1 MASKKDNRT
10 ALTALAIKRM
20 KSGEQLADTGENS
33 GLRVTATAKDR
44 RYWYRYTD
52 PVTGRKTALTIG
64 RGSDL
69 SLSDARAIFTELKR
83 QRRAGK
89 IPVLPGAGKV
99 EADGYTV
106 SQLITDYVE
115 EGVAK
120 RRKEKSTNECR
131 RILERLVG
139 DVHGSRAATDL
150 TFDDVHEIAVGQL
163 DKGNATQC
171 GVILREL
178 TGAMEHG
185 MVRRRIP
192 VDHNDPARRVYLLL
206 KLDRS
211 VKMTSKRRS
220 RYLNDSELK
229 TFLKWLPESGF
240 SPRQKL
246 CLELAIQTGCRT
258 GESISAEWSD
268 FDLEAGV
275 WHLAKNKTDVP
286 RDIKLSEQTRAWLF
300 GREMMRE
307 GRWLCGSPR
316 RDTHIAQK
324 TLSERMWKL
333 RKEGRLPD
341 LDPWT
346 SRDLR
351 RSVRTGLSRLGCPR
365 EVAEAVLGH
374 SAGNIVSTYDLH
386 AYHDEAGAWLQ
397 KWNDHLDQL
406 RPNKNR
412 LKLVRA

>member
-1 MASKKDNRT
+1 MASQKDNRT

-20 KSGEQLADTGENS
+20 KVGEQLADTGENS

-44 RYWYRYTD
+44 QFWYRFNHPETQ
-52 PVTGRKTALTIG
+52 RKTALHIG
-64 RGSDL
+64 YLSEL
-69 SLSDARAIFTELKR
+69 SLSGARAIFSELKR
-83 QRRAGK
+83 QRRTGK

-99 EADGYTV
+99 EANGYTV
-106 SQLITDYVE
+106 SQLITDYIE
-115 EGVAK
+115 EGVSK
-120 RRKEKSTNECR
+120 RRTEKSTNECR

-139 DVHGSRAATDL
+139 DVHGNRAATDL
-150 TFDDVHEIAVGQL
+150 AFDHVHEIAVGQL
-163 DKGNATQC
+163 DKGNETQC
-171 GVILREL
+171 GVMLREL

-192 VDHNDPARRVYLLL
+192 VDHTDPARRVYLLL
-206 KLDRS
+206 KSDRS

-229 TFLKWLPESGF
+229 TFLTWLPECGF
-240 SPRQKL
+240 SPRQRL
-246 CLELAIQTGCRT
+246 CLELTTQTGCRT

-275 WHLAKNKTDVP
+275 WHLSKNKTDAP

-300 GREMMRE
+300 GMEMMKE
-307 GRWLCGSPR
+307 GRWLCGSPK

-324 TLSERMWKL
+324 TLTERMWVL

-341 LDPWT
+341 IDPWT
-346 SRDLR
+346 PHDLR

-374 SAGNIVSTYDLH
+374 TAGNIIGTYDLH
-386 AYHDEAGAWLQ
+386 AYFDEAGAWLQ
-397 KWNDHLDQL
+397 RWNDHLDKL
-406 RPNKNR
+406 RPKKNH
-412 LKLVRA
+412 LKLVLA

>member
-1 MASKKDNRT
+1 MASQKDNRT

-20 KSGEQLADTGENS
+20 KAGDQLADTGENS

-52 PVTGRKTALTIG
+52 PATGKKTALTIG

-106 SQLITDYVE
+106 SQLIADYIE

-120 RRKEKSTNECR
+120 RRTEKSTAECQ

-139 DVHGSRAATDL
+139 DIHGDRVATDL
-150 TFDDVHEIAVGQL
+150 SFDHVHEIAVGQL
-163 DKGNATQC
+163 DRGNETQC
-171 GVILREL
+171 GVMLREL
-178 TGAMEHG
+178 SGAIEHG

-192 VDHNDPARRVYLLL
+192 VEHTDPARRVYLLL
-206 KLDRS
+206 KSDRS
-211 VKMTSKRRS
+211 VKMTSKRRT

-229 TFLKWLPESGF
+229 SFLKWLPDCGF

-246 CLELAIQTGCRT
+246 CLELTVQTGCRT
-258 GESISAEWSD
+258 GEAISAEWSD

-275 WHLAKNKTDVP
+275 WHLSKNKTDAP

-300 GREMMRE
+300 GMEMMRE
-307 GRWLCGSPR
+307 GRWLCGSPK

-324 TLSERMWKL
+324 TLTERMWKL
-333 RKEGRLPD
+333 RQEGRLPD
-341 LDPWT
+341 IDPWT
-346 SRDLR
+346 PHDLR
-351 RSVRTGLSRLGCPR
+351 RSVRTGLSRLGCRR

-374 SAGNIVSTYDLH
+374 SAGNIIGTYDLH
-386 AYHDEAGAWLQ
+386 AYFDEAGAWLQ
-397 KWNDHLDQL
+397 KWNDHLDKL
-406 RPNKNR
+406 RPKKTH
-412 LKLVRA
+412 LKLVSA